1 MAITDLTGTTWNVP
15 SGWSATAGYGQFE
28 VNGAVK
34 VTNDFECSG
43 FYVGYR
49 FGMFDVE
56 VASNYIYFN
65 GYGGDTSSSYGFTI
79 TITGGTDV
87 TNTSLISWLEANGKL
102 QVDTFQIPVDA
113 PEGVRMLVK
122 GTECKKDID
131 VIPVL
136 QNKTI
141 TENGTYTAE
150 SGFAG
155 FGEMIVDVPTPTPT
169 TEKKTVTPS
178 KSVQKVTATG
188 ADYLSE
194 VTVNAIPSE
203 YEIPTYFNA
212 ETDIEVM

>member
-1 MAITDLTGTTWNVP
+1 MAITDLKGTT
-15 SGWSATAGYGQFE
+15 
-28 VNGAVK
+28 
-34 VTNDFECSG
+34 
-43 FYVGYR
+43 
-49 FGMFDVE
+49 
-56 VASNYIYFN
+56 
-65 GYGGDTSSSYGFTI
+65 
-79 TITGGTDV
+79 
-87 TNTSLISWLEANGKL
+87 
-102 QVDTFQIPVDA
+102 TFQIPVDA

-122 GTECKKDID
+122 DTECKKDID

-141 TENGTYTAE
+141 TENGTYTAD

-194 VTVNAIPSE
+194 VTVSAIPDE
-203 YEIPTYFNA
+203 YEIPIYFNP
-212 ETDIEVM
+212 ETDIVLGEETLGNIAITVASFSTLTFTHKTSNGNTVESKTASSGTVSFSDIASGSYIAITGGINMFSFGNAVNCVGNTNDRTITDIGENATISVNNAD